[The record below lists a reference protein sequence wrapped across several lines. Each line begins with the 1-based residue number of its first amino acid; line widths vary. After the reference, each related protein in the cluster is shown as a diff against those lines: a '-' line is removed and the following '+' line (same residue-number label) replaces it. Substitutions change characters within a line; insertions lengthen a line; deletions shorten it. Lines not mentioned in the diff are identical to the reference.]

1 LLDFKPSILA
11 FAMVKLSFGSK
22 FHESLVDLI
31 LDEDF
36 IIQLEKIFLEID
48 LVE

>member
-1 LLDFKPSILA
+1 LLDYKPSILA
-11 FAMVKLSFGSK
+11 FAMVKHSFGSK
-22 FHESLVDLI
+22 FHELLIDMI

-36 IIQLEKIFLEID
+36 INKLENIFMEMD